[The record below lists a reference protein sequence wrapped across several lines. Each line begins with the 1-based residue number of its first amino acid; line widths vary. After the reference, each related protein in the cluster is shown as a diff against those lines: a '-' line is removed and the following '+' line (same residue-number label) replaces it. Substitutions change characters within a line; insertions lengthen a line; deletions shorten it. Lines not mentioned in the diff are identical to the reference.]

1 MTSIDPQVCSQN
13 LDERLP
19 GWTETDIY
27 VALTRI
33 WLDLVEEGLAAG
45 PDGAASTLLA
55 DPEAAGPA
63 PRAPRRRLPRTRR
76 PWGVRLNALANISAG
91 QLEWLRLRL

>member
-1 MTSIDPQVCSQN
+1 VTSIDPQVCSQN

-33 WLDLVEEGLAAG
+33 WLDLGEEGLAAG
-45 PDGAASTLLA
+45 PEGQHAARRPRSGRATAQSASSSAPPHKAAVGSPAECVGKYVGGAA
-55 DPEAAGPA
+55 
-63 PRAPRRRLPRTRR
+63 
-76 PWGVRLNALANISAG
+76 
-91 QLEWLRLRL
+91 